1 MKPNREY
8 SIDELIR
15 AEAELTNESAAS
27 IPVVLMTRIRLARN
41 LAGFSFP
48 GKADAPTRQSIFE
61 KCQET
66 LQGLRQMKDF
76 SAFSMDSMSELEKQV
91 LVERHLI
98 SRELAENGSGSGVV
112 INRDQS
118 VAVMI
123 NEEDHLRVQVMASGF
138 NLKKVWKT
146 IDRIDTDL
154 EKHLD
159 YAFSEDLGYL
169 TACPTNVGTGLRASA
184 MMHLPGL
191 VITNNMD
198 KVVRAVNQLG
208 IVVRGLF
215 GEGSDTSGS
224 VFQISNQQ
232 TLGESENTI
241 IKRLENVLKTVVDQE
256 EKARARLMEKKP
268 AVLLDKIGRA
278 YGILQNCHILSSA
291 EAMNLLSL
299 MRLSADMGFFPEPLR
314 SRVDRLFIESQP
326 GHIRYHSDGDLDPEG
341 RDRLRSELM
350 RQEFSRLGPPDY
362 VADPPRRG
370 SDGPGES
377 SN

>member
-1 MKPNREY
+1 MKPNQGY

-48 GKADAPTRQSIFE
+48 GKADVEARQSIYE

-76 SAFSMDSMSELEKQV
+76 SAFSMDAMSELEKQV

-98 SRELAENGSGSGVV
+98 SRELAENGPGSGVV

-118 VAVMI
+118 VAVMV

-138 NLKKVWKT
+138 NLKKVWKM

-154 EKHLD
+154 EKQLD

-169 TACPTNVGTGLRASA
+169 TACPTNVGTGIRASA

-232 TLGESENTI
+232 TLGESESTI

-256 EKARARLMEKKP
+256 EKARSRLMEKKP

-278 YGILQNCHILSSA
+278 YGILQNCRILSSA

-299 MRLSADMGFFPEPLR
+299 MRLSADMGFFPESLR
-314 SRVDRLFIESQP
+314 ARVDRLFIEGQP
-326 GHIRYHSDGDLDPEG
+326 GHIRYHSDRDLEAEE
-341 RDRLRSELM
+341 RDQLRSDLM
-350 RQEFSRLGPPDY
+350 RREFSRLSPPDY
-362 VADPPRRG
+362 LKASPDN
-370 SDGPGES
+370 ES
-377 SN
+377 NESKKRSN